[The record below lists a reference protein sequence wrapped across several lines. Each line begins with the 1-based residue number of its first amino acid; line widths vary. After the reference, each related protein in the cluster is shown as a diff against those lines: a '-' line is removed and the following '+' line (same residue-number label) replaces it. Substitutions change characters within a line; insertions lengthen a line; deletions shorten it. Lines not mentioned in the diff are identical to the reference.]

1 MYIKIIL
8 LMILLHIVD
17 DFVLQ
22 PISLSKLKQKTFW
35 EPYLKD
41 NKLYKNDYKVALIIH
56 GLSWSIMIHIPF
68 MLLPVNEW
76 WILIS
81 VITNAIIH
89 AWIDNEKA
97 NKLSIN
103 LLTDQI
109 IHLCQIITIFVFTI
123 NKL

>member
-8 LMILLHIVD
+8 LMILLHIIE

-35 EPYLKD
+35 KPYLKD
-41 NKLYKNDYKVALIIH
+41 SNLYKNDYKVALVIH
-56 GLSWSIMIHIPF
+56 GLSWSIMVHLPF
-68 MLLPVNEW
+68 ILLSVNEW
-76 WILIS
+76 WILFS
-81 VITNAIIH
+81 VITNAIFH

-103 LLTDQI
+103 LLTDQL

-123 NKL
+123 TK

>member
-1 MYIKIIL
+1 
-8 LMILLHIVD
+8 MILLHIID

-35 EPYLKD
+35 DPYLKD
-41 NKLYKNDYKVALIIH
+41 SKLYKYDYKVALIIH

-68 MLLPVNEW
+68 MLLPINEW
-76 WILIS
+76 WILFS

-109 IHLCQIITIFVFTI
+109 CHLVQIIIIFMYGI
-123 NKL
+123 SKL

>member
-1 MYIKIIL
+1 
-8 LMILLHIVD
+8 MILLHIID

-22 PISLSKLKQKTFW
+22 PICLSKLKQKSFW
-35 EPYLKD
+35 ESYVKD
-41 NKLYKNDYKVALIIH
+41 SELYKYDYKVALIIH

-68 MLLPVNEW
+68 MLLPINEW

-81 VITNAIIH
+81 VITNAIFH

-109 IHLCQIITIFVFTI
+109 IHLFQIMTIFVFTI
-123 NKL
+123 TKL

>member
-1 MYIKIIL
+1 
-8 LMILLHIVD
+8 MILLHIID
-17 DFVLQ
+17 DFGLQ
-22 PISLSKLKQKTFW
+22 PICLSKLKQKSFW
-35 EPYLKD
+35 DPYLKD
-41 NKLYKNDYKVALIIH
+41 SKLYKYDYKVALIIH
-56 GLSWSIMIHIPF
+56 GLSWSIMVHFPF
-68 MLLPVNEW
+68 MLLPINEW

-103 LLTDQI
+103 LLTDQL
-109 IHLCQIITIFVFTI
+109 IHLCQIITIFVFAI

>member
-1 MYIKIIL
+1 MYIRIIL
-8 LMILLHIVD
+8 LMILLHIID

-22 PISLSKLKQKTFW
+22 PICLSKLKQKSFW

-41 NKLYKNDYKVALIIH
+41 SDLYKYDYKVALIIH
-56 GLSWSIMIHIPF
+56 GLSWSIMVHIPF
-68 MLLPVNEW
+68 MLLPINEY

-109 IHLCQIITIFVFTI
+109 IHLCQIITMLCFLL
-123 NKL
+123 NLL

>member
-1 MYIKIIL
+1 
-8 LMILLHIVD
+8 MILLHIID

-22 PISLSKLKQKTFW
+22 PICLSKLKQKSFW
-35 EPYLKD
+35 DPYLKD
-41 NKLYKNDYKVALIIH
+41 SKLYKNDYKVALIIH
-56 GLSWSIMIHIPF
+56 GLSWSIMVHLPF
-68 MLLPVNEW
+68 MLLPINEW

-103 LLTDQI
+103 LLTDQL